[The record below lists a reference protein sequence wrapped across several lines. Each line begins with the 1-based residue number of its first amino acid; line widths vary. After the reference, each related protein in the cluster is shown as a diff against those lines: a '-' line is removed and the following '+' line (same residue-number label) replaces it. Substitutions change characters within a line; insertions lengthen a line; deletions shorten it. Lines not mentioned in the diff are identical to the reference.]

1 MYATV
6 LLLHLLAATIWTGG
20 HLALS
25 FVVLPRAL
33 RQGAPQILL
42 DFEQGYERIGMPALI
57 VQVASGL
64 WLAHLQLPPDQW
76 FAFATAQSHLIA
88 GKLILL
94 ALTVGFA
101 LDARFRVIPRLS
113 PATLRVMAW
122 HVWPVTA
129 FAVLFVAVGAGFRL
143 GWG

>member
-1 MYATV
+1 MYPAV

-33 RQGAPQILL
+33 REKSPQVLL
-42 DFEQGYERIGMPALI
+42 DFEAGYERIGMPALLI
-57 VQVASGL
+57 QVASGL
-64 WLAHLQLPPDQW
+64 WLASLQLPPEQW
-76 FAFATAQSHLIA
+76 FAFATSQSHLIA
-88 GKLILL
+88 GKLTLL
-94 ALTVGFA
+94 ALTVAFA
-101 LDARFRVIPRLS
+101 VDARFRVIPRLS
-113 PATLRVMAW
+113 PASLKVMAW

-129 FAVLFVAVGAGFRL
+129 FSVLFVALGVGFRF